1 VNARVY
7 NIPASTCALDEL
19 VPPFK
24 KMFFPFNFHSFLL
37 KNSIHENKEIDS
49 RRRNEINIRLALNDT
64 RIQFA
69 PHLYAKR
76 MITSTTIEE
85 EEDEATEQIVLLLHF
100 S

>member
-1 VNARVY
+1 MH
-7 NIPASTCALDEL
+7 STNWSLL
-19 VPPFK
+19 LKNVLSIQFS
-24 KMFFPFNFHSFLL
+24 FFPFKEFYTV
-37 KNSIHENKEIDS
+37 HEKREIES